1 MDIATIGGFIGG
13 ILLIIGGILFAGNS
27 MTLYLN
33 APSFLIVIGGS
44 FAAMIAATP
53 LSRSLGMM
61 KFLKNAF
68 FLQVFNKDELI
79 RQLVAFSESARKEG
93 LLSLDDALN
102 DVEDEFMKGGMRL
115 VVDGTDPDVIKK
127 VLYTNLNQIEARHQ
141 KGINFVSG
149 WNTVAPAF
157 GMIGTLLGLIGMMAN
172 LEDTASVGPN
182 MATAL
187 ITTLYGSLFSN
198 LFLTPLRFKLED
210 RNADE
215 MLVKEI
221 MIEGILSI
229 QSGDNPRILEQK
241 LYTFL
246 APSDRPSGGG
256 VGEE

>member
-1 MDIATIGGFIGG
+1 MDIATIGGFAGG
-13 ILLIIGGILFAGNS
+13 MILLVLSIIVSGNS
-27 MTLYLN
+27 LALFVDT
-33 APSFLIVIGGS
+33 ASFLIVIIGS
-44 FAAMIAATP
+44 LMGVMAANP
-53 LSRSLGMM
+53 LARTLGMM
-61 KFLKNAF
+61 KFLKVAF
-68 FLQVFNKDELI
+68 NIQVFNKDELI

-102 DVEDEFMKGGMRL
+102 DVEDDFMKGGMRL

-127 VLYTNLNQIEARHQ
+127 VLYTNLNQIEGRHQ
-141 KGINFVSG
+141 KGIDFVAG
-149 WNTVAPAF
+149 WNTLAPAF

-182 MATAL
+182 MAVAL
-187 ITTLYGSLFSN
+187 ITTLYGSLFAN
-198 LFLTPLRFKLED
+198 LFLTPLRMKLED

-246 APSDRPSGGG
+246 PPTERPAGGG
-256 VGEE
+256 GEE

>member
-1 MDIATIGGFIGG
+1 MDIATIGGFATGI
-13 ILLIIGGILFAGNS
+13 ILLVLSIIVSGNS
-27 MTLYLN
+27 LTLFVDT
-33 APSFLIVIGGS
+33 ASFLIVIVGS
-44 FAAMIAATP
+44 FAAIIAANP
-53 LSRSLGMM
+53 LARSLGMM
-61 KFLKNAF
+61 KFLKVAF
-68 FLQVFNKDELI
+68 NLQVFNKDELI

-127 VLYTNLNQIEARHQ
+127 VLYTNLNQIEARHM
-141 KGINFVSG
+141 KGIDFVAG
-149 WNTVAPAF
+149 WGSLAPAF

-182 MATAL
+182 MAVAL
-187 ITTLYGSLFSN
+187 ITTLYGSLFAN
-198 LFLTPLRFKLED
+198 LFLIPLKMKLED
-210 RNADE
+210 RNAEE

-246 APSDRPSGGG
+246 SPADRPTGGG
-256 VGEE
+256 GEE

>member
-1 MDIATIGGFIGG
+1 MDIATIGGFAGG
-13 ILLIIGGILFAGNS
+13 MILLVLSIIVSGNS
-27 MTLYLN
+27 LALFVDT
-33 APSFLIVIGGS
+33 ASFLIVIIGS
-44 FAAMIAATP
+44 LMGLMAANP
-53 LSRSLGMM
+53 LARTLGMM
-61 KFLKNAF
+61 KFLKVAF
-68 FLQVFNKDELI
+68 NIQVFNKDELI

-127 VLYTNLNQIEARHQ
+127 VLYTNLNQIEGRHQ
-141 KGINFVSG
+141 KGIDFVGG
-149 WNTVAPAF
+149 WNTLAPAF

-182 MATAL
+182 MAVAL
-187 ITTLYGSLFSN
+187 ITTLYGSLFAN
-198 LFLTPLRFKLED
+198 LFLTPLKMKLTD

-246 APSDRPSGGG
+246 PPTERPAGGG
-256 VGEE
+256 GEE

>member
-1 MDIATIGGFIGG
+1 MDIATLGGFAGG
-13 ILLIIGGILFAGNS
+13 MILLVLSIIVAGNS
-27 MTLYLN
+27 LSLFVDTG
-33 APSFLIVIGGS
+33 SFLIVIIGS
-44 FAAMIAATP
+44 LMALMAANP
-53 LSRSLGMM
+53 LARTLGMM
-61 KFLKNAF
+61 KFLKVAF
-68 FLQVFNKDELI
+68 NLKVYNKDELI

-141 KGINFVSG
+141 KGIGFVAG
-149 WNTVAPAF
+149 WKSIAPAF

-182 MATAL
+182 MALAL
-187 ITTLYGSLFSN
+187 VTTLYGSLFAN
-198 LFLTPLRFKLED
+198 LFLAPLQMKLED

-246 APSDRPSGGG
+246 PPSERPSAGGG
-256 VGEE
+256 IED